1 MDELLKSLQELEEIL
16 KKRHGEHGF
25 YTDIFES
32 ICVYWSDFLGVKI
45 TPEKVSIM
53 MILLKIARLKTASTK
68 KDSLLDIAGY
78 SLLAK
83 SMLKD

>member
-1 MDELLKSLQELEEIL
+1 MDELLKSLEELEEIL
-16 KKRHGEHGF
+16 KKRHREHGF
-25 YTDIFES
+25 YTDIFDS
-32 ICVYWSDFLGVKI
+32 ICVYWSDFLGVEI

-83 SMLKD
+83 SMLKE